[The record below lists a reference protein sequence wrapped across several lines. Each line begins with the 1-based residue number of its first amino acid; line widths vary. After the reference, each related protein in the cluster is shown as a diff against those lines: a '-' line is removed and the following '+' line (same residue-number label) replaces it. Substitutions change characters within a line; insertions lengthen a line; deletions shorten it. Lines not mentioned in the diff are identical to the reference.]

1 MADDMITDGMLD
13 MFIFETEQGLETLEN
28 ICLESRDAGSFD
40 DDHVNEIFRIMHT
53 IKGASAVMMYQNITT
68 LSHKLEDVFY
78 YIREGH
84 PREVPHAELLD
95 YIFEVSDFIT
105 GELQKIKDG
114 MDTDGNADGLIQK
127 LDVYLKKI
135 QGGSGK
141 GSRQA
146 QPDPPISAPPTEK
159 PHFYIA
165 PIASEQS
172 RFYTIFITYG
182 KDTEMANIK
191 AYIAVNS
198 LKGIAEDIIFT
209 PADIIS
215 NPESSK
221 IVLEYGFKIALQTIE
236 DADKIMQLVNVSS
249 GIENVEVHEC
259 TSEEYIDFCASAEA
273 PVSVGGEMVTAPV
286 VLEAPKEDS
295 ARPKAILLS
304 DDENGSGREN
314 SQGGRQ
320 ADAAGGNQAGS
331 SAAGTDSL
339 VGRLLVNNRPAS
351 QEAGNAAASQGA
363 GNAVNSHSGK
373 EMPVPRKKPVAKK
386 GETQSFISVNIR
398 KMDLL
403 MDLIGE
409 LVIAQAVVLQNPD
422 LKVPGLDLSNFQK
435 AAGQLSKIT
444 SELQDAIMAMRM
456 MPLKN
461 TFQKMNRI
469 VYDTSKK
476 LGKEIELVVIGED
489 TEVDKN
495 IIEHIS
501 DPLMHLIRNS
511 VDHGIE
517 SNEQR
522 QALGKPPGK
531 IILEAKSEGGQ
542 VWISVSDNGK
552 GLKKDE
558 ILEKAKANGLL
569 GNRSE
574 KELSDKEIYN
584 FITFPGF
591 STKKQ
596 VTEYSG
602 RGVGMDVVVRNIQ
615 EVGGVLD
622 IESEEGVGSTMT
634 MKIPLTLAIIDGII
648 FSVSGTSFVSATNSV
663 KEFIRISQEQLV
675 VEPDGEEY
683 VMIRDECYPLI
694 RLNRFYHLKGGKENI
709 EEGIVII
716 LNHEDRQIAVFAD
729 ELVGE
734 QEIVVKPIP
743 PYIKQVRGLSGC
755 TQLGDGSISLIL
767 DTGGLV

>member
-1 MADDMITDGMLD
+1 MADDMITEGMLD

-28 ICLESRDAGSFD
+28 ICLESRDVGEFD

-78 YIREGH
+78 FIRESH
-84 PREVPHAELLD
+84 PENIPHAELLD

-105 GELQKIKDG
+105 GELEKIKEGEEPDG
-114 MDTDGNADGLIQK
+114 DATDLIGQ

-135 QGGSGK
+135 QKASGVAEQPQEK
-141 GSRQA
+141 AQSQA
-146 QPDPPISAPPTEK
+146 AQTPPAAPAEK

-165 PIASEQS
+165 PVASADS
-172 RFYTIFITYG
+172 KFYTIFITYA

-198 LKGIAEDIIFT
+198 LKGIAEDILFT

-215 NPESSK
+215 NPDSAAV
-221 IVLEYGFKIALQTIE
+221 VLEFGFKIALQTVE
-236 DADKIMQLVNVSS
+236 KADQIMELVNASA
-249 GIENVEVHEC
+249 GIEHVEINEC
-259 TSEEYIDFCASAEA
+259 TSEEFIAFCTEAETPISAAGEVLMA
-273 PVSVGGEMVTAPV
+273 PVEQPT
-286 VLEAPKEDS
+286 VLVESQK
-295 ARPKAILLS
+295 PKAIVLS
-304 DDENGSGREN
+304 EEEDKKEEPSKKKE
-314 SQGGRQ
+314 
-320 ADAAGGNQAGS
+320 AAKK
-331 SAAGTDSL
+331 
-339 VGRLLVNNRPAS
+339 PA
-351 QEAGNAAASQGA
+351 
-363 GNAVNSHSGK
+363 K
-373 EMPVPRKKPVAKK
+373 KKPVAKK
-386 GETQSFISVNIR
+386 GEAQSFISVNIN

-409 LVIAQAVVLQNPD
+409 LVIAEAVVLQNPD
-422 LKVPGLDLSNFQK
+422 LKVPGLDLTNFQK

-476 LGKEIELVVIGED
+476 LGKDIELEVIGEE

-517 SNEQR
+517 SNEKR
-522 QALGKPPGK
+522 QELGKEKGK
-531 IILEAKSEGGQ
+531 ITLAAKNEGGQ

-552 GLKKDE
+552 GLKRDE
-558 ILEKAKANGLL
+558 ILAKAKANGLL

-574 KELSDKEIYN
+574 KDFSDKEVYN
-584 FITFPGF
+584 FITLPGF

-602 RGVGMDVVVRNIQ
+602 RGVGMDVVVKNIQ
-615 EVGGVLD
+615 EVGGMLE
-622 IESEEGVGSTMT
+622 IESEEGQGSTMT

-648 FSVSGTSFVSATNSV
+648 FSVAGTSFVTSTNAV
-663 KEFIRISQEQLV
+663 TEFIRVNSDQLII
-675 VEPDGEEY
+675 EPDGEEY
-683 VMIRDECYPLI
+683 VMIRQECYPLI
-694 RLNRFYHLKGGKENI
+694 RLNRFYHLENAKENI
-709 EEGIVII
+709 EDGIVII
-716 LNHEDRQIAVFAD
+716 LNHEDRKIAVFAD
-729 ELVGE
+729 GLVGE
-734 QEIVVKPIP
+734 QEIVVKPMP
-743 PYIKQVRGLSGC
+743 SYIRQVKGISGC

-767 DTGGLV
+767 DTGGLVG